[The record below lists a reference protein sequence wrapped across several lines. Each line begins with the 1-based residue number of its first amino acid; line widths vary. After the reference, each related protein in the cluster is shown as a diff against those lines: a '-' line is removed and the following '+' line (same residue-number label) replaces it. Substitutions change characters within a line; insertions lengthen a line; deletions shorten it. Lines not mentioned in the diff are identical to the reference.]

1 MQFVRRTIDCAIE
14 FRAGQTRI
22 IEEGRHRM
30 SRGGCCLR
38 YINFRFVIVPRD
50 SRDSLRFAR
59 QRGGHAPGYLF
70 YIINAR
76 FKQRSCVLLQI
87 SLESRSNRV
96 KYYGFRSVIPFND
109 LKLPSFPLEGK
120 MHRAALHSL
129 RIDSK
134 NCNRSR
140 IAIADSKIVYLDQKT
155 KSLFFRSM
163 KILLYFVA
171 EEIYQKLCS
180 FIDEERYIC
189 ERGGLI

>member
-1 MQFVRRTIDCAIE
+1 
-14 FRAGQTRI
+14 
-22 IEEGRHRM
+22 
-30 SRGGCCLR
+30 
-38 YINFRFVIVPRD
+38 
-50 SRDSLRFAR
+50 
-59 QRGGHAPGYLF
+59 
-70 YIINAR
+70 
-76 FKQRSCVLLQI
+76 
-87 SLESRSNRV
+87 
-96 KYYGFRSVIPFND
+96 
-109 LKLPSFPLEGK
+109 

-129 RIDSK
+129 GIDSK

-180 FIDEERYIC
+180 FIDGERYIC